1 MKLDQDASC
10 AIGSSNRL
18 GLSGQVRFN
27 EKGLGT
33 GHLQTS
39 CNWMV
44 SSSTHLQV
52 SNSIFLDNVEIL
64 LYLRI
69 LSNRGLSL

>member
-52 SNSIFLDNVEIL
+52 SYF
-64 LYLRI
+64 
-69 LSNRGLSL
+69 